1 MTTIDEYV
9 EIIEKIARENDLG
22 LTDNVDNI
30 ARFRA
35 RTQMPMEKCPCEPN
49 ATDRGCIGKKCW
61 DEIKKDGVCHCNLFR
76 RAN

>member
-1 MTTIDEYV
+1 MTIDEYMDLLA
-9 EIIEKIARENDLG
+9 KIAVENNLE
-22 LTDNVDNI
+22 LTDNAFNI

-35 RTQMPMEKCPCEPN
+35 RTQMPMEKCPCAPQAEG
-49 ATDRGCIGKKCW
+49 RGCIGEKCW